1 MISVP
6 LSPTLREADIPT
18 DTVSLLFIGGIAL
31 AAFWLVFSLVRKVFG
46 LVLIVALALGAWVVW
61 SNPDMM
67 ASLWSQVSGI
77 W

>member
-1 MISVP
+1 MAACTNP
-6 LSPTLREADIPT
+6 READIPT

-67 ASLWSQVSGI
+67 QSLWSQVGDLG
-77 W
+77 